1 MKNLA
6 DSGVQESLSLRIA
19 ALRPDSRRLWGRM
32 SAHQM
37 ICHLNDSFRVC
48 LGEKAVS
55 PATGFAQ
62 RTLMKWM
69 ALYFPARWPKNLPT
83 RPEVEQG
90 AGGACPTDFTS
101 DRDVLLKLIRRFC
114 NGNCEFRNH
123 AHPIFGKMRDREW
136 LRWAYLHVDH
146 HLRQFGV

>member
-1 MKNLA
+1 MKSLA
-6 DSGVQESLSLRIA
+6 DAGVQESLSFRIA
-19 ALRPDSRRLWGRM
+19 ALRPGSRRLWGTM

-37 ICHLNDSFRVC
+37 ICHLNDSFRAC

-55 PATGFAQ
+55 PATGLIQ
-62 RTLMKWM
+62 RTAMKWM
-69 ALYFPARWPKNLPT
+69 ALYLPAPWPKNLPT
-83 RPEVEQG
+83 RPEVDQQAQG
-90 AGGACPTDFTS
+90 TRPTDFTS
-101 DRDVLLKLIRRFC
+101 DRDMLLKLIKRF
-114 NGNCEFRNH
+114 GSGSCEFRDH